1 MFEVTARPAVRLA
14 WRGIVAQRLRFALTT
29 SAVALS
35 VAFVAATLVLSSTIG
50 SGIDRTFGATGGD
63 VVVRAAAPDGQP
75 GPPLPAGT
83 QQAVADVPG
92 VQQVFGELTGPAR
105 LVLDDGTAVDGNV
118 VLGSADGLGSASPFS
133 LSAGEAP
140 GPGTV
145 VVDAATARG
154 SGIALGD
161 EVDVAAEGSRRSL
174 TVSGLVELGDLGDAD
189 AGTSY
194 LLADLSTAQRLLDRV
209 GEVDQVTVAA
219 DHDMD
224 ASSVAAD
231 IEDAVG
237 ATVPAGTHL
246 EAVPA
251 DQAAQEAKDLAASG
265 TAIITGALSAFSAI
279 SLFVGALI
287 IANTFAIVVAQRSRE
302 LAALRAIGA
311 TRRQVRRTV
320 LIEALVIGL
329 VGSVVGAG
337 LGVLLAT
344 GLKSTLSIIGLEL
357 PSTGVVVEAG
367 SLFYPA
373 LGGVAFTVAAALVP
387 AIRAGRLA
395 PVEAMRASQ
404 ATWARPRVWRLVVGV
419 ALVAGSVLGGLLTS
433 PLVLLALVVLGP
445 WLVGPIAR
453 LVGLVGARFGM
464 PGKLARQNALRNPR
478 RTAATATALTMGL
491 AVVAGMAVLGASA
504 SKSFNQALDRSVGAD
519 VIVDSET
526 GLDFSA
532 KVERAVA
539 SVPGIEAVSPQ
550 RTGQVDVVSADLPN
564 TDIEAID
571 ANVGDLMN
579 VGASDQALAALD
591 DGGVLVLDSLA
602 SKEDWAVGDTVDIR
616 FPLGG
621 VRAVRV
627 DGFYTEDTL
636 YPQGFLLSM
645 TDYVKHFPVQRD
657 IRVLASVSDGADA
670 GATRSAVE
678 QATADFPGLVV
689 TDRAGYQ
696 DRVAGQVD
704 QLLAVVAI
712 LLALAIVVAVLGV
725 VNTLALSITER
736 MREVGLL
743 RAVGMTRRQVRSM
756 VRWESITIGVMGAAL
771 GVAAGVYLG
780 WAMVAALD
788 SQGFT
793 ELALPGTRL
802 VLFVVAGVAVG
813 IVAAIGPARRA
824 SRADVLE
831 AIAST

>member
-1 MFEVTARPAVRLA
+1 MLEVTHRPAVRLA
-14 WRGIVAQRLRFALTT
+14 LRSIVAQRLRFALTT

-35 VAFVAATLVLSSTIG
+35 VAFVAATLVLSSTI
-50 SGIDRTFGATGGD
+50 SAGIDRTFGATGGD
-63 VVVRAAAPDGQP
+63 VVVRAAAPDGQASP
-75 GPPLPAGT
+75 SLPAST
-83 QQAVADVPG
+83 LRAVADVPG
-92 VQQVFGELTGPAR
+92 VQQVFGALTGPAR
-105 LVLDDGTAVDGNV
+105 LVPDSGTAVDGNV

-154 SGIALGD
+154 SGIAIGD

-189 AGTSY
+189 AGLSY
-194 LLADLSTAQRLLDRV
+194 VLADLSTAQRLLDRA

-219 DHDMD
+219 DDDMD
-224 ASSVAAD
+224 PSEVAAG

-237 ATVPAGTHL
+237 ATVPTGTHL

-320 LIEALVIGL
+320 LIEALVIGV
-329 VGSVVGAG
+329 VGSMVGAG
-337 LGVLLAT
+337 LGVLVAT
-344 GLKSTLSIIGLEL
+344 GLTSTLSIIGLEL
-357 PSTGVVVEAG
+357 PATGVVVEAA
-367 SLFYPA
+367 SLVYPA
-373 LGGVAFTVAAALVP
+373 LGGIAFTVAAALVP

-419 ALVAGSVLGGLLTS
+419 ALVVGSVLGGLLTS

-445 WLVGPIAR
+445 WLVGPTAR

-539 SVPGIEAVSPQ
+539 AVPGIEAVSPQ
-550 RTGQVDVVSADLPN
+550 RIGQVDVVSADLPN

-571 ANVGDLMN
+571 ANVGELMN
-579 VGASDQALAALD
+579 VGASDRALAALD

-602 SKEDWAVGDTVDIR
+602 SKQDWAVGDTVDIR

-621 VRAVRV
+621 VRPVRI
-627 DGFYTEDTL
+627 DGLYTEDTL

-657 IRVLASVSDGADA
+657 IRVLASVADGADA
-670 GATRSAVE
+670 DAIQAAVE

-689 TDRAGYQ
+689 TDRVGYQ

-780 WAMVAALD
+780 WAMVTALD

-793 ELALPGTRL
+793 ELALPGARL

-831 AIAST
+831 AVAST